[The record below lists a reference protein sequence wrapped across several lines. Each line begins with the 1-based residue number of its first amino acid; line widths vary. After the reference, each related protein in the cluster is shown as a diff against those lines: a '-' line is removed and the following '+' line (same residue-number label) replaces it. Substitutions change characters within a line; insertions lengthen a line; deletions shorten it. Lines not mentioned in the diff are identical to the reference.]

1 MRILVLSDVHANL
14 TALEAVLAAAGNV
27 DAVWCLGD
35 IVGYGP
41 DPNQCIDV
49 IQSLPNLL
57 CVLGNHD
64 AAALG
69 QIALEAFNQEAQ
81 QSIRWLR
88 NELTRAHRGFLE
100 GLPDK
105 VITGEVTLAHGSPR
119 NPVWEYLLDPFTAAE
134 NFDSFD
140 TALCFVGHTHLPLAY
155 VFRDDGQVV
164 RQPLDGDVPFHLTG
178 RTILNP
184 GSTGQPRDHDPRAAY
199 AIYDDEQQTWQPC
212 RVAYDVRAVQRR
224 IFSAGLPERHAMRLQ
239 QGW

>member
-1 MRILVLSDVHANL
+1 MRILVLSDIHANL
-14 TALEAVLAAAGNV
+14 TALEAVLATAGTV

-41 DPNQCIDV
+41 DPNQCIEM
-49 IQSLPNLL
+49 IQSLPKLS
-57 CVLGNHD
+57 CILGNHD

-69 QIALEAFNQEAQ
+69 QIALESFNQEAQ

-88 NELTRAHRGFLE
+88 SELTYANRGFLE
-100 GLPDK
+100 SLPDK
-105 VITGEVTLAHGSPR
+105 LVTGDVTLAHGSPR

-140 TALCFVGHTHLPLAY
+140 TLFCFVGHTHLPLAY
-155 VFRDDGQVV
+155 IFRDDGQVT
-164 RQPLDGDVPFHLTG
+164 RESLDGDAPLYLTA

-199 AIYDDEQQTWQPC
+199 AIFDDEQHTWQPC
-212 RVAYDVRAVQRR
+212 RVVYDVRSVQRR
-224 IFSAGLPERHAMRLQ
+224 IFSAGLPERHAMRLL

>member
-14 TALEAVLAAAGNV
+14 TALEAVLAAAGTV

-41 DPNQCIDV
+41 DPRQCIEV
-49 IQSLPNLL
+49 IQSQPNLL

-64 AAALG
+64 AAALD
-69 QIALEAFNQEAQ
+69 QIALEAFNYEAQ

-88 NELTRAHRGFLE
+88 SELTHAHRGFLE
-100 GLPDK
+100 SLPDK
-105 VITGEVTLAHGSPR
+105 LVTGDVTLAHGSPR
-119 NPVWEYLLDPFTAAE
+119 NPVWEYLLDPFTATE

-140 TALCFVGHTHLPLAY
+140 TAYCFVGHTHLPLAY
-155 VFRDDGQVV
+155 VYRSDGQVT
-164 RQPLDGDVPFHLTG
+164 REPLEGDAPLYLTA
-178 RTILNP
+178 RAILNP

-199 AIYDDEQQTWQPC
+199 AIYDDEQRTWQPC

-224 IFSAGLPERHAMRLQ
+224 ILSAGLPERHAMRLL